1 MSYLPYLTVMTTKY
15 FHLTL
20 NGSDSP
26 NIFISH
32 LTVVTLRIQGT
43 SPCTCI
49 ICSFQKK
56 STYFC
61 GKFKN
66 RLWDLAPVFFW
77 FQTLHIVFPTSINAF
92 LNYIWVLTFYCLF
105 CHFTRYHYLI
115 RSSIINAP
123 LKNNPSIFL
132 WYDYIF
138 SHMSFP
144 PG

>member
-56 STYFC
+56 INIFLWKVQKPSLRFST
-61 GKFKN
+61 
-66 RLWDLAPVFFW
+66 
-77 FQTLHIVFPTSINAF
+77 
-92 LNYIWVLTFYCLF
+92 
-105 CHFTRYHYLI
+105 
-115 RSSIINAP
+115 
-123 LKNNPSIFL
+123 SIFL
-132 WYDYIF
+132 IPNLAYSLSNQHKCFFELYMS
-138 SHMSFP
+138 SHILLFVLSFYTLSLSDKKFYHQCTLEKQSINIP
-144 PG
+144 LI

>member
-56 STYFC
+56 INIFLRKVQKPSLRFS
-61 GKFKN
+61 
-66 RLWDLAPVFFW
+66 
-77 FQTLHIVFPTSINAF
+77 TSIF
-92 LNYIWVLTFYCLF
+92 LIPNLAYSLSNQHQCFFELYMSSHIFCLF

-123 LKNNPSIFL
+123 LKSNPSIFL
-132 WYDYIF
+132 
-138 SHMSFP
+138 
-144 PG
+144 